1 MSLTQEQKK
10 RIEEYIKNNSIQ
22 QTSQPTSQP
31 TRPPTIQPTIQPT
44 KQPTIQPHNNH
55 NNSGDIQSLADLML
69 YSKDVTP
76 LLKRM
81 NNNLVAGTNIIFK
94 NGRSIKYIDNS
105 MTTGNN
111 RIHRPSLNNQ
121 QGDLIGTNKCFFI
134 SLWHLNKDFFMQH
147 GYYSPYSL
155 YINSGYNMINKNPN
169 NCAAIDMSVDEKN
182 IDSIGPF
189 LLYLE
194 DRLNKPIF
202 LHCLDIIKND
212 SSNMFYCYAFSDKKE
227 QLNPTAALNHAAKIN
242 HQNNNFLDTANLVQ
256 NALGNG
262 FVHLYLVRQGLHFPN
277 AADDR

>member
-1 MSLTQEQKK
+1 MW
-10 RIEEYIKNNSIQ
+10 YCN
-22 QTSQPTSQP
+22 
-31 TRPPTIQPTIQPT
+31 
-44 KQPTIQPHNNH
+44 
-55 NNSGDIQSLADLML
+55 
-69 YSKDVTP
+69 DVTP

-81 NNNLVAGTNIIFK
+81 NNALVVNENIILK
-94 NGRSIKYIDNS
+94 RNGNMRYIDNS

-111 RIHRPSLNNQ
+111 SIHRPSLNNQ
-121 QGDLIGTNKCFFI
+121 PGDLIGTNKCFFI

-212 SSNMFYCYAFSDKKE
+212 SSDMFYCYAFSDKKSE
-227 QLNPTAALNHAAKIN
+227 LDTTAALDYAAKIN
-242 HQNNNFLDTANLVQ
+242 HQNNNFLDTAIMVQ
-256 NALGNG
+256 DALGNG
-262 FVHLYLVRQGLHFPN
+262 FVHLYLVRRGLHFPN